1 MSFNIPTALKSLAS
15 AGSAISEISK
25 WLKRSKG
32 DSRALLS
39 ELKNNLT
46 YLDLIVNDKI
56 PIGEVI
62 DKITCEEFLRLSK
75 EGYNF
80 NSLKDSKI
88 PNYPSL
94 KNTALASW
102 TGKDTEDLVE
112 SIYDRINDL
121 KIRYPLVCEKE
132 NYRWQTRVNNIR
144 KRIWLLLRHVRQK

>member
-62 DKITCEEFLRLSK
+62 DKITCED
-75 EGYNF
+75 N
-80 NSLKDSKI
+80 KI
-88 PNYPSL
+88 PFHSYF
-94 KNTALASW
+94 
-102 TGKDTEDLVE
+102 
-112 SIYDRINDL
+112 
-121 KIRYPLVCEKE
+121 
-132 NYRWQTRVNNIR
+132 
-144 KRIWLLLRHVRQK
+144 